1 MRRRGEQRWLVHAAC
16 ALYGVT
22 LWLYPSEFR
31 RRFGDE
37 LTVTFRNRVEDVLEK
52 GLGRECLS
60 FVLHIAWDTLRA
72 AIATRAAVN
81 EPAPTSLLGL
91 CEGDVAGGSIELAVL
106 DIHIV
111 FAAGGVVLALGG
123 WYAYFAVLPAYVR

>member
-1 MRRRGEQRWLVHAAC
+1 VHAAC

-22 LWLYPSEFR
+22 LWLYPGAFR

-37 LTVTFRNRVEDVLEK
+37 LMVTFRNRVEDVLDE
-52 GLGRECLS
+52 GSGRECLS

-72 AIATRAAVN
+72 AGATRAAVN
-81 EPAPTSLLGL
+81 EPTPTSLLGL
-91 CEGDVAGGSIELAVL
+91 CEGDVAGGSLEPAVF
-106 DIHIV
+106 DIHLV

-123 WYAYFAVLPAYVR
+123 WYAYFAVLPAYVG